1 MAISTATRLKL
12 DLAAASALLGAV
24 IVTAVFWRRPKAA
37 VPQPVP
43 VVFSYPVQSE
53 DKEEPSQEE
62 AVDFDLQLQEDA
74 RTVKLVL
81 STGAFQALP
90 HVHVA
95 QKQLDAIASKLDEV
109 SDLLSPHN
117 MYWRFGRDEPM
128 KQLLEPRSGAVERGE
143 TPLLQLAASEG
154 AMVPVTLG
162 HVKELHTARAVFL
175 REPGEYLIARF
186 LVSGTDAQKSRY
198 REFSS
203 GILDALQRERLMM
216 RLEWIFHSMWEMP
229 LTWGDGIDDTDFAA
243 HGSAWGVSVKPAYG
257 PRSFQFQPHFRDRV
271 RNTLSMENAAVVKLV
286 QRCLADVTRKP
297 VENVEIYLDD
307 EVTTWHLALHF
318 PERAPF
324 QGDPKMKRA
333 GKHRWMWSNRSAQT
347 RRFCFLKRRE

>member
-1 MAISTATRLKL
+1 MCPPLPRNGAMAISTATRLKL

-62 AVDFDLQLQEDA
+62 AVDFDLQLQEESRLLQEAA

-128 KQLLEPRSGAVERGE
+128 KQLLE

-162 HVKELHTARAVFL
+162 HVK
-175 REPGEYLIARF
+175 EPGEYLIARF

-257 PRSFQFQPHFRDRV
+257 
-271 RNTLSMENAAVVKLV
+271 
-286 QRCLADVTRKP
+286 
-297 VENVEIYLDD
+297 
-307 EVTTWHLALHF
+307 
-318 PERAPF
+318 
-324 QGDPKMKRA
+324 
-333 GKHRWMWSNRSAQT
+333 
-347 RRFCFLKRRE
+347 